1 MDSRLAF
8 AAITLLM
15 VAAAL
20 GFVLPALG
28 RRKLPSAGP
37 AEGDSPSP
45 ATEASGAA
53 PSWTRAAVALGLPA
67 AAFALYASLGDF
79 AALSDARAGLSAQLR
94 SGPADA
100 EPADDAAYAEL
111 ERHLRRQPG
120 DARALVLKARLDM
133 QAQHFELAA
142 AGYQKALA
150 GNSKATR
157 DPAVWL
163 EYAEATGMAQG
174 GTLAGPPQP
183 LIDKALSLDP
193 DHPKGLDLA
202 GSAAWERG
210 DFTAAVTHWTR
221 LLAQIPPGSARHREL
236 TAAIGQAGQRARLSL
251 PAPR

>member
-37 AEGDSPSP
+37 TEGASPSP
-45 ATEASGAA
+45 ATEASRAA
-53 PSWTRAAVALGLPA
+53 PGWTRAAIALGLPA
-67 AAFALYASLGDF
+67 AAFALYANLGDF

-94 SGPADA
+94 SASADA
-100 EPADDAAYAEL
+100 EPADDAVYAEL
-111 ERHLRRQPG
+111 ERHLQRQPG

-133 QAQHFELAA
+133 QAQRFDLAA
-142 AGYQKALA
+142 LGYQKALA
-150 GNSKATR
+150 GSSKATR

-163 EYAEATGMAQG
+163 EYAEATGLAQG
-174 GTLAGPPQP
+174 GTLAGPVQP

-193 DHPKGLDLA
+193 DNPKGLDLA

-210 DFTAAVTHWTR
+210 DFASAVTHWTR

-236 TAAIGQAGQRARLSL
+236 AAAIDQAGQRAKLTL